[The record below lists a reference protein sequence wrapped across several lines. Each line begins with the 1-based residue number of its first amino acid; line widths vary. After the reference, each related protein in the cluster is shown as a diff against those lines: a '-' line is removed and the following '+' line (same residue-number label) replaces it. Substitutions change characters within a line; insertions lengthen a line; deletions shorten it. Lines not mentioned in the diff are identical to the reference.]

1 MGLVASATE
10 LPLQIGTLF
19 YATVQLLKLCWV
31 RGVGALMSQGMSGAA
46 RPSHYSTTEQMLVG
60 AIKEQQEQQQQQQ
73 QASATRS
80 TRRRAA
86 AREASGGSAERQR
99 SSSTKKRQ
107 PAEVSQVKPRRRKAT
122 RAQKQ
127 SVADLDN
134 FDPSASSKRDSVK
147 LPALVPPGRSR
158 SVLAEAPKL
167 RVGIEAPSPDRFRS
181 QSVDPVA
188 AALDSTM
195 VWSPP
200 HPTELLDRRTDLR
213 TMFANGASPSASL
226 VCLFVWL
233 ARSDVLLTHDHPCLR
248 NSQDRHSQAPIHDQ
262 REANRAGRGDE
273 LAVRPGGSVAPLR
286 RWPSAS
292 MEPPYWLRRHQ
303 RPERR
308 SVTSTD
314 T

>member
-1 MGLVASATE
+1 MAT
-10 LPLQIGTLF
+10 PCS
-19 YATVQLLKLCWV
+19 LCWV
-31 RGVGALMSQGMSGAA
+31 GVGALMSQGMSGAA

-60 AIKEQQEQQQQQQ
+60 AIKEQQEQQQQ
-73 QASATRS
+73 ASATRS

-99 SSSTKKRQ
+99 SSSSTKKRQ

-158 SVLAEAPKL
+158 SVLAEAPKP

-195 VWSPP
+195 VWSTP

-213 TMFANGASPSASL
+213 TVFANGASPSASL
-226 VCLFVWL
+226 VCLFVSSEGW
-233 ARSDVLLTHDHPCLR
+233 
-248 NSQDRHSQAPIHDQ
+248 
-262 REANRAGRGDE
+262 RAQTRC
-273 LAVRPGGSVAPLR
+273 
-286 RWPSAS
+286 
-292 MEPPYWLRRHQ
+292 
-303 RPERR
+303 
-308 SVTSTD
+308 
-314 T
+314 